1 MWRFIIGPP
10 HHFASICHLLE
21 KSKNM
26 RLIDNAPIK
35 AKSLIS
41 PLFGCLM
48 SLVIGAVLYTSSSNI
63 TSALNQ
69 SARSRELSGMMTG
82 AEIALAS
89 THTDLYKALNWKQTS
104 VEQKLIDESLGNAKN
119 SLSTAKMLVK
129 SITENYAE
137 LDQNELKTINTNLK
151 AYEESVAQVADLI
164 NVDISMA
171 NIFLNDCQSRYTP
184 LHTSIESM
192 ALATDTTAET
202 AGQKLRSTVSSGLEI
217 GLTFVVLTIILSL
230 VFGALIGRA
239 ISKPIQAITAVMKT
253 LASGDKFV
261 EIPHLHRGD
270 EVGAMAQ
277 AVLIFKENMLKNEE
291 LEAQQE
297 KERQVRERRAILVD
311 KLVGEFQNTS
321 ASVVNSVSE
330 AATQLQANSKD
341 MSSTAQETTHRAG
354 IVASAAQEASNN
366 VQTVASAAEE
376 LHASINQI
384 KERVIESTQIA
395 ASAVE
400 ETNQTNRTVENL
412 AEAAQKIGAVVEL
425 INDIAGQ
432 TNLLALNATIEAA
445 RAGDAGKGFAVVA
458 QEVKGL
464 ADQTAKATKEIADQ
478 IQDMQNMTSNTVN
491 AIKNIGD
498 TIARV
503 NEISTIIA
511 TAVEEQSSATNEIA
525 QSIEHA
531 SNGTRTVSSNITG
544 VTEASTQTSHMAN
557 QVLDAGNQLAHEG
570 ERLRK
575 VVEDFI
581 SKVRSA

>member
-1 MWRFIIGPP
+1 
-10 HHFASICHLLE
+10 
-21 KSKNM
+21 M
-26 RLIDNAPIK
+26 RIIDNMPIK

-48 SLVIGAVLYTSSSNI
+48 TLVIGAVLYTSSSDI
-63 TSALNQ
+63 TAELKQ
-69 SARSRELSGMMTG
+69 SAHSRELSGMMIA
-82 AEIALAS
+82 AEMALAN
-89 THTDLYKALNWKQTS
+89 THMDLYKALNWKQTS
-104 VEQKLIDESLGNAKN
+104 VEEKLVEATLQDASA
-119 SLSTAKMLVK
+119 SLSTAKML
-129 SITENYAE
+129 ITRIVQDFPE
-137 LDQNELKTINTNLK
+137 LDTKDVEAIQSNMK

-164 NVDISMA
+164 GVDISMA

-184 LHTSIESM
+184 LHDTIESL
-192 ALATDTTAET
+192 ALGTDTTAEIAT
-202 AGQKLRSTVSSGLEI
+202 QKLRLTVATSLRI
-217 GLTFVVLTIILSL
+217 GMICVVLTIVLSL
-230 VFGALIGRA
+230 LFGNIIGRA
-239 ISKPIQAITAVMKT
+239 ISKPIQAITTVMKQ
-253 LASGDKFV
+253 LASGNKAIN
-261 EIPHLHRGD
+261 IPHLQRND

-277 AVLIFKENMLKNEE
+277 AVLIFKENMIKNDE
-291 LEAQQE
+291 LEGRQE
-297 KERQVRERRAILVD
+297 EERKTREYRA
-311 KLVGEFQNTS
+311 KLIEQYVGEFQGTS
-321 ASVVNSVSE
+321 ASVVSSVSE
-330 AATQLQANSKD
+330 AATQLQANSRD
-341 MSSTAQETTHRAG
+341 MSHTAQETTERAN
-354 IVASAAQEASNN
+354 IVSNAAQEASNN

-384 KERVIESTQIA
+384 KDRVLESTRIA

-400 ETNQTNRTVENL
+400 ETNQTNQTVEGL
-412 AEAAQKIGAVVEL
+412 AQAAEKIGAVVKL

-478 IQDMQNMTSNTVN
+478 IQEMQNMTSDTVS
-491 AIKNIGD
+491 AIKNIGN

-525 QSIEHA
+525 QSIEQA
-531 SNGTRTVSSNITG
+531 SQGTRTVSTNISG

-570 ERLRK
+570 NRLRQE
-575 VVEDFI
+575 VEAFI
-581 SKVRSA
+581 HKVRGA